1 MKKIAKKAVAAVLGY
16 QVRKLV
22 KKNKIK
28 VIAVVGSIGKTSTKL
43 AIANVLK
50 AGFRVRYQEG
60 NYNDLVSVPLIFFDE
75 KIPSLFN
82 PFAWLSVFWRNR
94 KKLGDNYPYDIV
106 IVELGSDGPGQIQ
119 EFKKYLNLE
128 IGVITAITPE
138 HMQFFKNL
146 DEVAKEELA
155 VTDFSSLVL
164 ANKDLCDAKY
174 LSGISQL
181 LAYTA
186 KQSAEFNITS
196 KSRAELYSISAAVV
210 VAAKLGMQPT
220 DIKKGLA
227 NVKAIPGRMNELAGT
242 NGSTIID
249 DSYNSSPA
257 AVQLALDYLYGLSSP
272 QKIAV
277 LGSMN
282 ELGAYSKQAHEEAG
296 CYCDPKQLALV
307 VTIGKEANEYLA
319 AAANDKGCKVQS
331 FDSPYT
337 AGEYLKP
344 ILKKDAAVLIKGSQN
359 GVFAEETVKILLA
372 KPSDSQKLV
381 RQTDDW
387 LKIKSKAFST

>member
-82 PFAWLSVFWRNR
+82 PFAWLGVFWRNR

-106 IVELGSDGPGQIQ
+106 IVELGSDGPGQIL

-138 HMQFFKNL
+138 HMQFFDNL

-155 VTDFSSLVL
+155 VIDFSALVL
-164 ANKDLCDAKY
+164 ANKDLCAAKY
-174 LSGISQL
+174 LSGIPQL
-181 LAYTA
+181 LTYTA
-186 KQSAEFNITS
+186 KQSAEFNISS

-282 ELGAYSKQAHEEAG
+282 ELGAYSKQAHEEVG
-296 CYCDPKQLALV
+296 RYCDPKQLALV

-344 ILKKDAAVLIKGSQN
+344 ILKKDAAVLVKGSQN